1 MSGAFGETLQYI
13 TSIKLQELARQ
24 RSACRTYVD
33 SALRDAAAAATPLE
47 RVLVLY
53 DRITSWK
60 GLGSLVSDEISLPNY
75 AQWGLQA
82 ENDPSI
88 PESLVK
94 TWGDTLEQQLRQTVT
109 RYDYAQ
115 LFGDLLKE
123 WLGSGDSL
131 ALPTAAPV
139 EVAEDSAPPPTSATG
154 PERTMRQERVEQQ
167 DRIQELI
174 FSPKNINIAA
184 LKTYLWRLFSG
195 EDGAAVLAALRDRVK
210 KAGASI
216 RSNKVTMAELRKL
229 MQSLLSRDLLS
240 AEKTA
245 TLKGFIGNDVIVQ
258 EIATVLNMQMAGLG
272 EWDWPEDGVPMDMR
286 RHLSGKYRA
295 YMDSEIIQALLFQH
309 IGMQWSIR
317 FKSIFGEVVDSRAWK
332 RDVTPQSKKQLE
344 RRQEFLQEIVVGMGA
359 RGAGVAHD
367 HRNPLPES
375 IEAQR
380 RALQREKFFLT
391 QLPAEIAAEDPYDEE
406 PSATSEPNQGVQ
418 AQQVLLRLVSTEIA
432 LKQQLHGQ
440 CTVVRADLEW
450 FGPSLSHD
458 AILTAFEFYGMD
470 DGWMSFFRKW
480 LQAKLRFEG
489 STAPQT
495 RKRGV
500 PIAQALSVL
509 CGEVLLFGMDF
520 AANQAARGLYIYR
533 IYDDFWFFHHEA
545 SRCATAWKEMNTYAN
560 LCGITFNAKKT
571 GAVCVGA
578 ELEPSLPRGPV
589 GWGFISLDAS
599 QGRFVVDQ
607 TTIDTHIAELKRQLV
622 NTKSVFGFVN
632 VFNKYV
638 EWMRRNFAQPA
649 NCFGTPHADEVIS
662 TFGRIYREVFVNA
675 NGSVVQHLQTV
686 LQERFGITDIP
697 SGWVFLPTAA
707 GGLGVVNPIID
718 ILVTRKALSSPP
730 SETIADRMRN
740 DKIEY
745 DGKWD
750 AWHAAS
756 TASGGSDD
764 FMTWEE
770 YILGRET
777 AMKSWGTAW
786 KSMQEV
792 PEPKATLQRRGAAAV
807 NDDDWYDR
815 PWPEKWVVSLYG
827 DELVKKFGSLQTVEL
842 TLIPVGLLSTF
853 RSSKVAWDS

>member
-24 RSACRTYVD
+24 RTACRAYVD
-33 SALRDAAAAATPLE
+33 SALRDAAAAPTPLE
-47 RVLVLY
+47 RLAILY

-60 GLGSLVSDEISLPNY
+60 GLGSLVSDDISLSNY
-75 AQWGLQA
+75 EQWALQA
-82 ENDPSI
+82 KNDPSV
-88 PESLVK
+88 PTSLIK

-109 RYDYAQ
+109 RYDYAR
-115 LFGDLLKE
+115 LFGDLLEE

-131 ALPTAAPV
+131 ALPTAA
-139 EVAEDSAPPPTSATG
+139 AADDAPSPTEAG
-154 PERTMRQERVEQQ
+154 PERNVRHERVEQQ

-174 FSPKNINIAA
+174 FSPKNIDTAA
-184 LKTYLWRLFSG
+184 LQSYLERLFSG
-195 EDGAAVLAALRDRVK
+195 DDGGPVLATLRESMK
-210 KAGASI
+210 SAGKTL
-216 RSNKVTMAELRKL
+216 RSQEVTTSELRKL

-245 TLKGFIGNDVIVQ
+245 TLKGFLANDVIVQ
-258 EIATVLNMQMAGLG
+258 EIASVLNMQMAGLD
-272 EWDWPEDGVPMDMR
+272 EWDWPEDGVPVDMR

-317 FKSIFGEVVDSRAWK
+317 FKRIFGAVVDSRAWK
-332 RDVTPQSKKQLE
+332 RDVAPLSKKHLD
-344 RRQEFLQEIVVGMGA
+344 RRQEFFQERVGRDA
-359 RGAGVAHD
+359 QIAHD
-367 HRNPLPES
+367 HRKPLPGS

-380 RALQREKFFLT
+380 REMQREQFFLA

-406 PSATSEPNQGVQ
+406 PKESSNPNRGMH
-418 AQQVLLRLVSTEIA
+418 AQQVLLRLVSTEVA
-432 LKQQLHGQ
+432 LRQQLNGQ

-458 AILTAFEFYGMD
+458 AILAAFEFYGMD
-470 DGWMSFFRKW
+470 EGWMGFFRKW

-489 STAPQT
+489 ATAPQI

-545 SRCATAWKEMNTYAN
+545 SRCATAWKEMNKYAD
-560 LCGITFNAKKT
+560 LCGITFNSKKT

-578 ELEPSLPRGPV
+578 ALDPSLPRGPV
-589 GWGFISLDAS
+589 GWGFITLDAS

-607 TTIDTHIAELKRQLV
+607 TTIDPHIAELKRQLV
-622 NTKSVFGFVN
+622 NAKSVFGFVN

-649 NCFGTPHADEVIS
+649 NCFGTAHADEVIS
-662 TFGRIYREVFVNA
+662 TFGRIYREVFADA

-686 LQERFGITDIP
+686 LKERFGVTDIP
-697 SGWVFLPTAA
+697 PGWVFLPTAS
-707 GGLGVVNPIID
+707 GGLGVVNPIVD
-718 ILVTRKALSSPP
+718 VLVTRRALSVPP
-730 SETIADRMRN
+730 SEKLARRMRD
-740 DKIEY
+740 DKVEY
-745 DGKWD
+745 DGKRD
-750 AWHAAS
+750 AWHTAS
-756 TASGGSDD
+756 TAGGGPDD
-764 FMTWEE
+764 FMPWEE

-777 AMKSWGTAW
+777 AMKWWGATW

-792 PEPKATLQRRGAAAV
+792 PEPYATVDRKGTAAV
-807 NDDDWYDR
+807 NDEDWHSR
-815 PWPEKWVVSLYG
+815 TSSEKWDISLYG
-827 DELVKKFGSLQTVEL
+827 NELVEKFGSLQTVEP